1 MNFLENISIK
11 SRLIGSFSIL
21 LFMLATIVL
30 LGAYNSNNTQAAV
43 KKIVEQDFAKFE
55 MAAAIDSLTKSNA
68 RNTLEIFLVEQEERK
83 SIQNEISSVR
93 LELDKLFSELGPM
106 LYTPEGQA
114 LFQELKDRR
123 AAYVAAFGKAINTL
137 NTDPALAKKLLVEEV
152 LPAVDALA
160 TPVTKI
166 KDLQENLA
174 HESAEAI
181 DASLDLQTI
190 VSLSIGAIAIVIA
203 LLVSWALIR
212 AIMRPLQQAVDI
224 AATIGK
230 GDLTMRIE
238 TKGDHELT
246 RLLQSLRAMQ
256 SHLSSV
262 LGNIQES
269 TVQVASASSQ
279 IAAANLDLSA
289 RTEAQ
294 ASSLEQTAASMEEMT
309 ASVQQNQQITQTAS
323 QLSSAASRDAQTV
336 GQRVEEVVQ
345 MIGQLHTSSEKIR
358 DIISVIDSIAFQ
370 TNILALNAAV
380 EAARAGEQGR
390 GFAVVASE
398 VRALAQR
405 SAQAAQEIKAIIQ
418 DNTQKMESGS
428 ELAQKAGDAV
438 KSVVGS
444 IERVNATVSEV
455 AMSTREQAEGIDQI
469 GQAVVQLDQA
479 TQQNAALVEETT
491 AATTNLNDQVQS
503 LKHQIS
509 RFRIGAVSQAVT
521 EHGKRDTMANRTLA
535 LSSPT

>member
-1 MNFLENISIK
+1 MNFLEKISIK
-11 SRLIGSFSIL
+11 NRLIGSFTIL
-21 LFMLATIVL
+21 LLMLAAIVL
-30 LGAYNSNNTQAAV
+30 LGVYNSNNTQASV
-43 KKIVEQDFAKFE
+43 KKIVEQDFAKFK

-68 RNTLEIFLVEQEERK
+68 RNTLEVFLVEQGERK
-83 SIQNEISSVR
+83 SIQDEMSSTR
-93 LELDKLFSELGPM
+93 LELDKIFAELEPM
-106 LYTPEGQA
+106 LYTAEGKA

-123 AAYVAAFGKAINTL
+123 SAYVSAFGKAINTL
-137 NTDPALAKKLLVEEV
+137 NTDPVLAQIILKDEV

-166 KDLQENLA
+166 KDLQEDLA
-174 HESAEAI
+174 NKSAGAI
-181 DASLDLQTI
+181 DASLDFQTL
-190 VSLSIGAIAIVIA
+190 VSLSIGAIAIIVA

-224 AATIGK
+224 AGTIGK

-238 TKGDHELT
+238 TTGDHELT
-246 RLLQSLRAMQ
+246 RLLQSLKAMQ

-294 ASSLEQTAASMEEMT
+294 ASSLEQTAASMEEIT

-323 QLSSAASRDAQTV
+323 QLSNSASRDAQTV

-405 SAQAAQEIKAIIQ
+405 SAQAAQEIKTIIQ
-418 DNTQKMESGS
+418 DNTQKMQSGS
-428 ELAQKAGDAV
+428 ELAHKAGDAV

-503 LKHQIS
+503 LKQEIS
-509 RFRIGAVSQAVT
+509 RFRIGTVSQEVT
-521 EHGKRDTMANRTLA
+521 DHGKRDLMTSQTLA
-535 LSSPT
+535 LTSH